1 MYSCPMV
8 GISQQGDRWCLE
20 LTVDSVTMS
29 KTRAGAELIVVL

>member
-1 MYSCPMV
+1 MRSCPMV

-20 LTVDSVTMS
+20 LTVDSAIMS